1 MNWRQST
8 FTLPLIIGLLG
19 ALGLFSALLGDGSW
33 DALAW
38 LGLGVP
44 TLLGCWPLLRRPRE

>member
-8 FTLPLIIGLLG
+8 FVLPTIIGLLCT
-19 ALGLFSALLGDGSW
+19 LGLFSALLGDGWW
-33 DALAW
+33 DALSW

-44 TLLGCWPLLRRPRE
+44 AALGTWPLLRRPRD

>member
-19 ALGLFSALLGDGSW
+19 TLGLFSALLGDGWW